1 METRIQKDLV
11 TAMKEKNSSKVTVL
25 REIKTA
31 ISNFK
36 TSPNYKGECT
46 NGDVLNII
54 QKISKQHKDSAQMY
68 ADAGRKDLVEEELSQ
83 LNYINEYLPKM
94 LTEEETIEAI
104 NSIIQKIN
112 ATSVKDMG
120 KVMSLMKETYPNQY
134 DPKFVGNYVKNKL
147 K

>member
-1 METRIQKDLV
+1 MEIKLQQDLV
-11 TAMKEKNSSKVTVL
+11 AAMKEKNISKVTVL

-36 TSPNYKGECT
+36 TSPNYKGQCT
-46 NGDVLNII
+46 DSDVLNII

-68 ADAGRKDLVEEELSQ
+68 ADAGRQDLVEEELSQ

-94 LTEEETIEAI
+94 LTEEETVDIVTLA
-104 NSIIQKIN
+104 IQKVG

-120 KVMSLMKETYPNQY
+120 KVMNYMKENYPNRF
-134 DPKFVGNYVKNKL
+134 DPKLVGSYIKNKL

>member
-11 TAMKEKNSSKVTVL
+11 AAMKEKNTSKIVAV

-31 ISNFK
+31 IMKFK
-36 TSPNYKGECT
+36 TAPDYKGECT
-46 NGDVLNII
+46 DADITNII
-54 QKISKQHKDSAQMY
+54 QKLSKQHKDSAQMY

-94 LTEEETIEAI
+94 LTEEETVDIVTLA
-104 NSIIQKIN
+104 IQKVGAMSI
-112 ATSVKDMG
+112 KDMG
-120 KVMSLMKETYPNQY
+120 KVMNYMKENYPSRF
-134 DPKFVGNYVKNKL
+134 DPKLVGNYVKDKL